1 MPKPRPMPA
10 AEDLEDELEPI
21 TPLARSSG
29 GSESELDEYIHLGE
43 PKPAEHEVTA
53 RRLRL

>member
-10 AEDLEDELEPI
+10 AEDLEDLLEEQEPI

-29 GSESELDEYIHLGE
+29 GSESELDE
-43 PKPAEHEVTA
+43 
-53 RRLRL
+53 